1 MSTLPRIPL
10 SQTPH
15 AAVAPGCGMAHTA
28 RAAPKAQAGGPWSSV
43 LEGVGSLP
51 RGVRRD
57 VQAALALARRFNAEV
72 VRPLALRLDAA
83 VQDDPTL
90 LAREFIDEANRWG
103 LYSLWLPKMFGGGG
117 WDNLSMYAFI
127 EEVSTE
133 CVGLANAI
141 GVHYLGVATLMSAWN
156 MPLIARIFGEVC
168 EGTRTGRPCLISLA
182 ITEPTAGTDAQ
193 ECALVDHGKFGTV
206 ARPQPDGSVSITG
219 RKVFISN
226 GHVSTWHMVVCYED
240 RTRAADTLV
249 LAAVR
254 TGDPGF
260 AFGTQENKM
269 GQKGCVASELIFD
282 NCRVPPENIALDRHT
297 SARMGRSHRHT
308 AQNVVDYVTSA
319 TRAGVGAFATG
330 TARGAY
336 LAARDYAARTMVP
349 GSRAPERLIE
359 QQWAQTLLAEMAKN
373 ALMGRHITTECAF
386 ANARGGLLRL
396 TFMPLLYWADHHLPA
411 WLMAASTRLALR
423 APWVARRFQDHF
435 LGNYPSDMREH
446 TSGIGSAAKVA
457 CTDLAILNAQ
467 LALDLMGPDGLRH
480 NHGVEKRLRDA
491 KLLQIYEGT
500 NESNRVNLFKCLVRP
515 DNHVRVFARE
525 AGTA

>member
-1 MSTLPRIPL
+1 MHNAISSPPLVDWSAGIAAIGGLPR
-10 SQTPH
+10 
-15 AAVAPGCGMAHTA
+15 AV
-28 RAAPKAQAGGPWSSV
+28 Q
-43 LEGVGSLP
+43 
-51 RGVRRD
+51 RD
-57 VQAALALARRFNAEV
+57 VEHAIALAQRFNAEV
-72 VRPLALRLDAA
+72 IHPMALRLDAA
-83 VQDDPTL
+83 VQDDPDA
-90 LAREFIDEANRWG
+90 LAHDYIAEANRWG
-103 LYSLWLPKMFGGGG
+103 LYSMWLPKMFGGGG
-117 WDNLSMYAFI
+117 WNLLSLYAFI
-127 EEVSTE
+127 EEISTE
-133 CVGLANAI
+133 CVGLANTL
-141 GVHYLGVATLMSAWN
+141 GVHYLGVSTLMATWN
-156 MPLIARIFGEVC
+156 MALISRVFGEVS
-168 EGTRTGRPCLISLA
+168 EGSRTGRPCLISLA
-182 ITEPTAGTDAQ
+182 ITEPNAGTDVE
-193 ECALVDHGKFGTV
+193 ECELLDHARLGTEMQL
-206 ARPQPDGSVSITG
+206 QPDGGFVING

-226 GHVSTWHMVVCYED
+226 GHVSTWHMVIGYED
-240 RTRAADTLV
+240 RKRAADTMTV
-249 LAAVR
+249 LAVR
-254 TGDPGF
+254 TGASGF
-260 AFGTQENKM
+260 AFGGKENKM
-269 GQKGCVASELIFD
+269 GQKACVASELIFD
-282 NCRVPPENIALDRHT
+282 GCRVPPEQVAMSRRT
-297 SARMGRSHRHT
+297 SEVAGRPHREVS
-308 AQNVVDYVTSA
+308 QILIDYVVSS

-500 NESNRVNLFKCLVRP
+500 NQLNRVNLFKCMLRP
-515 DNHVRVFARE
+515 DASVRVFVRQE
-525 AGTA
+525 AL